1 MQNSIEQFT
10 ELILNGRKAGRYLA
24 TSQSNLTLQVT
35 FSKPKESKKYILQVY
50 EDATWLWTAYDSSLV
65 YLADQFKTIANQ
77 YR

>member
-1 MQNSIEQFT
+1 MQNPVEQFA

-24 TSQSNLTLQVT
+24 ISQSNLTLQVT
-35 FSKPKESKKYILQVY
+35 FNKPKESNKYILQVY

-77 YR
+77 YI